1 MGQKYETKQKHIGKR
16 QTKERKLWRNITI
29 ASFAAVVVS
38 LLFLGCIAFLVSI
51 LFMLVAYGQYDSRKP
66 YKDGGHTPWYYG
78 ALQPF
83 PTFPNTSSKRFNA
96 SSLDTAV
103 PQPPTISPSP
113 LRTHRTHRIYCCVFS
128 YRFHGNTQIVRVQK
142 IKTTD

>member
-1 MGQKYETKQKHIGKR
+1 MYLCGVTKWIRSMRQNRNISAKR

-78 ALQPF
+78 AL
-83 PTFPNTSSKRFNA
+83 
-96 SSLDTAV
+96 
-103 PQPPTISPSP
+103 
-113 LRTHRTHRIYCCVFS
+113 
-128 YRFHGNTQIVRVQK
+128 
-142 IKTTD
+142 